1 MKNQANLKGLTT
13 LFLDLL
19 MNSRASC
26 PLPLR
31 WLAHYIRLSTTNKFR
46 GEEFKKALTSV
57 FFLQFLCPALTS
69 PVSNKLV
76 ANTPVNQTL
85 KMRRTLILVSK
96 ILQTLANKQAS
107 TTPLGTMLKE
117 YEDLLQL
124 FLQMI
129 SDTPSQYTM
138 SHYSVSFSHYQ
149 ISLQYIKAL
158 VEKDS
163 DNLLQ
168 TLKTNI
174 AFCNGTRK
182 VEHII
187 AFLEG
192 PKGENHTTEVK
203 EPKESTRHPK
213 EHKEHISF
221 KNDLTKNRRKSM
233 GAQSRNVKRYSLSAS
248 EQTELEKKK
257 RKKTQNRQ

>member
-96 ILQTLANKQAS
+96 LLQTLANKQAS

-168 TLKTNI
+168 TLK
-174 AFCNGTRK
+174 
-182 VEHII
+182 
-187 AFLEG
+187 
-192 PKGENHTTEVK
+192 
-203 EPKESTRHPK
+203 
-213 EHKEHISF
+213 
-221 KNDLTKNRRKSM
+221 
-233 GAQSRNVKRYSLSAS
+233 
-248 EQTELEKKK
+248 QTLHFVMALEKLSTLLRSWKDLRVKITQLKLKNLKK
-257 RKKTQNRQ
+257 APDIPKNIKNIFLSKMI